1 MTGYGIARRELPEV
15 ATRLTVDV
23 RSLNHRFLDVRTRC
37 VPELQEHVAA
47 LEAVVRA
54 RLHRGRVEIGV
65 KLNGRGLRGAPVLD
79 SDRAR
84 TAYEE
89 LCRVRDELAP
99 GDAVPLSMLASVPDL
114 YRVDDAIEPADLREL
129 ALEAIGEA
137 CDQVEVMRLREGQ
150 NLAQDLSGRLEAI
163 RARTAQLHVLGPS
176 LVDGH
181 RDKMRDRIRRLL
193 DEQGMSLDE
202 GRLEHEVAL
211 FADRADVAEEL
222 ARLRSH
228 CDQFVDL
235 MQSTGPTHGRKLD
248 FLLQEMAREVNT
260 IGAKISDAD
269 ITRLVVEM
277 KAEVERMREQVQNIL

>member
-1 MTGYGIARRELPEV
+1 MTGYGIARRDLPGV
-15 ATRLTVDV
+15 STRLTVDV
-23 RSLNHRFLDVRTRC
+23 RALNHRFLDVRTRTSS
-37 VPELQEHVAA
+37 ELQEHIAA
-47 LEAVVRA
+47 LESIVRK

-65 KLNGRGLRGAPVLD
+65 KLTGRGLEGPATLD
-79 SDRAR
+79 TERAKS
-84 TAYEE
+84 AYAE
-89 LCRVRDELAP
+89 LCAMRDELAP
-99 GDAVPLSMLASVPDL
+99 DEPVPLSLLASVPDL
-114 YRVDDAIEPADLREL
+114 YRRGESIEPEALRDL
-129 ALEAIGEA
+129 ALEALGEA
-137 CDQVEVMRLREGQ
+137 CDQLETMRLREGQ

-163 RARTAQLHVLGPS
+163 RARTAQLHVLCPS

-181 RDKMRDRIRRLL
+181 REKMRERIRKLL

-211 FADRADVAEEL
+211 YADKADVAEEL

-260 IGAKISDAD
+260 IGSKISDAD

-277 KAEVERMREQVQNIL
+277 KADVERMREQAQNIL

>member
-1 MTGYGIARRELPEV
+1 MTGYGIARRELPTT
-15 ATRLTVDV
+15 ATRLTIDV

-47 LEAVVRA
+47 LEAVVRK
-54 RLHRGRVEIGV
+54 RLHRGRVEVGV
-65 KLNGRGLRGAPVLD
+65 KLTGRGLRGEPVLD
-79 SDRAR
+79 VERAR
-84 TAYEE
+84 TAYAE

-99 GDAVPLSMLASVPDL
+99 GEAVPLTLLASVPDL
-114 YRVDDAIEPADLREL
+114 YRIEDSVAPDAIREL
-129 ALEAIGEA
+129 ALEAIEDA

-150 NLAQDLSGRLEAI
+150 HLAQDLSARLEAI
-163 RARTAQLHVLGPS
+163 RARTAQLHVLTPS

-181 RDKMRDRIRRLL
+181 RDKMRERIRRLL

-202 GRLEHEVAL
+202 GRLEHEVAV

-260 IGAKISDAD
+260 IGSKISDAD

-277 KAEVERMREQVQNIL
+277 KADVERMREQVQNIL

>member
-1 MTGYGIARRELPEV
+1 MTGYGIVRRELPTV
-15 ATRLTVDV
+15 ATRLTIDV

-37 VPELQEHVAA
+37 ASELQEHAAA
-47 LEAVVRA
+47 LEAVVRK
-54 RLHRGRVEIGV
+54 RLLRGRVEIGV
-65 KLNGRGLRGAPVLD
+65 KLTGRGLRGTPVLD
-79 SDRAR
+79 VARAR

-89 LCRVRDELAP
+89 LSLLRDELAP
-99 GDAVPLSMLASVPDL
+99 TESVPLSLLASVPDL
-114 YRVDDAIEPADLREL
+114 YRIEDVMQPDQLRDL
-129 ALEAIGEA
+129 ALEAVEEA
-137 CDQVEVMRLREGQ
+137 CDQVEAMRLREGQ

-163 RARTAQLHVLGPS
+163 RARTAQLHVLCPS
-176 LVDGH
+176 LVDSH
-181 RDKMRDRIRRLL
+181 RDKMRDRILRLL

-235 MQSTGPTHGRKLD
+235 MQSTGPSHGRKLD

-260 IGAKISDAD
+260 IGSKISDAD

-277 KAEVERMREQVQNIL
+277 KADVERMREQVQNIL